1 MNGVK
6 TALTTLGLVATA
18 IVATADTARA
28 QGAVAFAP
36 TIGTIPDGVTLQV
49 TPVVSADRR
58 YVRMSLN
65 PTLIV
70 FDRFDTFTI
79 PAAVGGGGNG
89 GLGGLGGGGGGG
101 GLGGLGGVGGGGGA
115 GGFASVG
122 LSGNDGALSGFSDSR
137 PLSSFVAQV
146 PDEMPAPRPK
156 ATKGKR
162 ATAKVK
168 PQGVAR
174 RSATPKSR

>member
-6 TALTTLGLVATA
+6 TALATLSLVA
-18 IVATADTARA
+18 ILMVATADTARA

-36 TIGTIPDGVTLQV
+36 TIGTIPDGVTLQT

-58 YVRMSLN
+58 YVRLSMN
-65 PTLIV
+65 PNFITFIQ
-70 FDRFDTFTI
+70 FDTFTV

-89 GLGGLGGGGGGG
+89 GLGGLGGRGGGG

-122 LSGNDGALSGFSDSR
+122 LGGNDGALSGFVDSR

-146 PDEMPAPRPK
+146 PDEMPAPRPR
-156 ATKGKR
+156 AQKGKR
-162 ATAKVK
+162 TTAKVK
-168 PQGVAR
+168 PQAVAKK
-174 RSATPKSR
+174 ATKAKAR